1 MVSELPPSEVAEQ
14 SQLHTVPKAE
24 LGEAMLGGGAR
35 CHQRGW
41 AQAARREVSLVL
53 LEARILLLPCLGL
66 GAFCIKENGFLLRIR
81 LLACCPSSDLRKS
94 VFRSCTSFDML
105 L

>member
-66 GAFCIKENGFLLRIR
+66 GCVLHKGEWIPASYQVASVLSIK
-81 LLACCPSSDLRKS
+81 
-94 VFRSCTSFDML
+94 
-105 L
+105 